1 MLRRQPLR
9 MQVCAL
15 LVLTIADRLKTDY
28 DESLR
33 QSSHA
38 TTGIVEEMPQEW
50 KVPAEIVSE
59 KLRQLFD
66 GQWAAAVWENFMECL
81 NENIG

>member
-1 MLRRQPLR
+1 

-15 LVLTIADRLKTDY
+15 LGLTIADRLKTDY
-28 DESLR
+28 DESMR
-33 QSSHA
+33 QSSH
-38 TTGIVEEMPQEW
+38 TTTDIIEEMPQEW

-66 GQWAAAVWENFMECL
+66 GQWAVAVWENFMECL